1 MNTLE
6 ELALLRKQL
15 QELEERVKLLE
26 KKAPNKKIIT
36 DYSSPMVQD
45 YIIADQLNK
54 KKGGNF

>member
-6 ELALLRKQL
+6 ELELLRKQL

-36 DYSSPMVQD
+36 DYTSPMVQD
-45 YIIADQLNK
+45 YILTDELTK

>member
-36 DYSSPMVQD
+36 DYTSPMVQD
-45 YIIADQLNK
+45 YIIADKLNK
-54 KKGGNF
+54 KKGGEF

>member
-1 MNTLE
+1 MITLE
-6 ELALLRKQL
+6 ELEILRQKIK
-15 QELEERVKLLE
+15 ELEERVQQLE

-36 DYSSPMVQD
+36 DYTSPMVQD